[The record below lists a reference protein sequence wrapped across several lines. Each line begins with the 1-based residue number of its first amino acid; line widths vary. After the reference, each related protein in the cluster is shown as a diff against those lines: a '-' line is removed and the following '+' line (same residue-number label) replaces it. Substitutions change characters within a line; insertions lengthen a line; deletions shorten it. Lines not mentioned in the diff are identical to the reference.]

1 MATVKLD
8 PAKGVQIPN
17 MTTTERNAVSSPET
31 GALVWNT
38 TTSAVNQYNG
48 SAWGTVGISED
59 TTKLPLAGGALTGA
73 VTTNSTFDGVDIAT
87 RDAILT
93 STTTTAGAALPKA
106 GGAMTGNITSAGNFS
121 LDVEADLTLTALSDI
136 FYQTTSTNSTAG
148 HHIFK
153 SYNTEIMRIH
163 GGSNRVGINKTAP
176 DARLEIV
183 SASETALHCETTV
196 SGEYAFIAKSS
207 SSNSTPIADF
217 RSGSTS
223 HLKVLAD
230 GRGLSQYTAR
240 AWLNYNGSGNS
251 IRDSHNVTSV
261 GDWGTGNFG
270 IYITNGLA
278 NTNYAA
284 VGMGQDE
291 RYLSINTGNTAPQ
304 GGRLDFE
311 CHLDNGN
318 WSDQDRNCIV
328 IFGDY

>member
-1 MATVKLD
+1 MSTLKLSGVTSGSSILKAPDTGSTGQIFTMPASTGTLAKTSDLLSGITDNSNATAMTIGAD
-8 PAKGVQIPN
+8 ENIGIGVVPEAWHSSGVALQVGAGGTVHAH
-17 MTTTERNAVSSPET
+17 TTDERIALISNAYEAASDGNWYRNVAGLSGKINIDNGTINFQTAPTGSADGAVS
-31 GALVWNT
+31 WT
-38 TTSAVNQYNG
+38 TYFNMSAIG
-48 SAWGTVGISED
+48 
-59 TTKLPLAGGALTGA
+59 
-73 VTTNSTFDGVDIAT
+73 
-87 RDAILT
+87 
-93 STTTTAGAALPKA
+93 
-106 GGAMTGNITSAGNFS
+106 
-121 LDVEADLTLTALSDI
+121 
-136 FYQTTSTNSTAG
+136 
-148 HHIFK
+148 
-153 SYNTEIMRIH
+153 
-163 GGSNRVGINKTAP
+163 RVGINKASP

-183 SASETALHCETTV
+183 SATETALHCETTV

>member
-1 MATVKLD
+1 MAVVVKGSGEITGISTGGLPD
-8 PAKGVQIPN
+8 GSVDEDTLAANSVTAAKIVDGTIVDAEV
-17 MTTTERNAVSSPET
+17 TSLAASKLT
-31 GALVWNT
+31 GALP
-38 TTSAVNQYNG
+38 A
-48 SAWGTVGISED
+48 ISGASLTNLPATD
-59 TTKLPLAGGALTGA
+59 ISGKLNL
-73 VTTNSTFDGVDIAT
+73 
-87 RDAILT
+87 
-93 STTTTAGAALPKA
+93 A

-240 AWLNYNGSGNS
+240 CWLNYNGSGNS